1 MNSDRRFLRSRAR
14 NRYEKVPFSGW
25 ILATVPC
32 NRNPFLS
39 GSLSFSIHLP
49 YQDSLRPFFSY
60 SFTFVLRLVLWFKVF
75 LFARARIATDD
86 EGVLLFPRDLHKISI
101 LEARPGKNIGESR
114 GPDDESL
121 LLKPALLALTYTER
135 VTKEKSLF
143 SRLGPISRLRPV
155 FSPRLTPLALSY
167 TLPIHPRIRD
177 HLAFV
182 GDLLDS
188 LPFCFF
194 VLFLLAP

>member
-1 MNSDRRFLRSRAR
+1 M
-14 NRYEKVPFSGW
+14 
-25 ILATVPC
+25 
-32 NRNPFLS
+32 
-39 GSLSFSIHLP
+39 
-49 YQDSLRPFFSY
+49 
-60 SFTFVLRLVLWFKVF
+60 F

-121 LLKPALLALTYTER
+121 LLKPALLALTYTDR

-143 SRLGPISRLRPV
+143 SRLGPISRLRPA
-155 FSPRLTPLALSY
+155 FSPRSIPLALSY

-188 LPFCFF
+188 QPFRFF
-194 VLFLLAP
+194 VLFFLAPQRSYNRSVFFPTFRDSFEITDAIKLYTNSITIPIYV